1 MSKVLGDR
9 LKVLLEADDKAANLV
24 KALTYQ
30 GFQYASSIIPEVADT
45 VKPIDDAVR
54 WGFMHEAGPFETW
67 DMLGVKE
74 TVRRMKAAGYP
85 AAKWVSDMLKA
96 GIESF
101 YQYKN
106 GEKVGVYDVVKRS
119 MSDMKRPEGMIVSE
133 AAKGRV
139 AKCGRDDP

>member
-1 MSKVLGDR
+1 MSKDLENR

-74 TVRRMKAAGYP
+74 H
-85 AAKWVSDMLKA
+85 
-96 GIESF
+96 
-101 YQYKN
+101 YQAD
-106 GEKVGVYDVVKRS
+106 GSCGLPSRQVGQ
-119 MSDMKRPEGMIVSE
+119 
-133 AAKGRV
+133 
-139 AKCGRDDP
+139 